1 MRFEGLDLNLLVALD
16 AILEE
21 RSVMGASRRLHLSQP
36 AMSAAIGR
44 LRQYFNDE
52 IFTISRRKLVPT
64 PLAQSLEKPTR
75 DILLRIRTNLIS
87 PPKFDPA
94 NSERRFRL
102 VVSDYASIVLMH
114 AVMKRVYRDAPGVCL
129 EILPFSDRVD
139 EQLQRGEVDFVV
151 VPASNLID
159 GHPSQ
164 HLFVDEFCCVAWRG
178 NRQIGRSISLRR
190 YLQAGHITAQL
201 GLTGGAAFD
210 ERALVQLGY
219 RRRIEVIAP
228 NFTAM
233 AAMVIG
239 TNRIATMHHRLAAIF
254 ARNFPLKLLRAPVR
268 IPAFREALQWP
279 ASLHMDP
286 ALAWLREII
295 TEVASEVDRT
305 PAAKMRVG

>member
-1 MRFEGLDLNLLVALD
+1 MRFEGLDLNLLIALD

-21 RSVMGASRRLHLSQP
+21 RSVTAASRRLHLSQP

-44 LRQYFNDE
+44 LRQYFNDD
-52 IFTISRRKLVPT
+52 IFTISQRKLVPT

-75 DILLRIRTNLIS
+75 DILLRIRANLIS

-94 NSERRFRL
+94 SSERRFRL

-114 AVMKRVYRDAPGVCL
+114 AVMKRVYRIAPSICL
-129 EILPFSDRVD
+129 EILPFSDRVG

-151 VPASNLID
+151 IPDTGLIA
-159 GHPSQ
+159 GHPNQ
-164 HLFVDEFCCVAWRG
+164 HLFSDEFCCVAWSG
-178 NRQIGRSISLRR
+178 SRQIGRSISLNR
-190 YLQAGHITAQL
+190 YLQLGHITAQL
-201 GLTGGAAFD
+201 GPIRGVSFD
-210 ERALVQLGY
+210 ERAMVQLGH

-239 TNRIATMHHRLAAIF
+239 TDRIATMHRRLAAIF

-268 IPAFREALQWP
+268 LPAFREALQWP
-279 ASLHMDP
+279 ASFHMDP
-286 ALAWLREII
+286 ALVWLREII
-295 TEVASEVDRT
+295 ADVAAEVDRT
-305 PAAKMRVG
+305 PAGQMKVG

>member
-1 MRFEGLDLNLLVALD
+1 MRFEGLDLNLLIALD

-21 RSVMGASRRLHLSQP
+21 RSVMAASRRLHLSQP

-52 IFTISRRKLVPT
+52 IFTISRRKLMPT

-75 DILLRIRTNLIS
+75 DILLRIRANLIS

-94 NSERRFRL
+94 SSERRFRL

-114 AVMKRVYRDAPGVCL
+114 AVMKRVYRAAPRVCL
-129 EILPFSDRVD
+129 EILPFSDRYAD
-139 EQLQRGEVDFVV
+139 QLQRGDVDFVV
-151 VPASNLID
+151 IPDTNLVA

-164 HLFVDEFCCVAWRG
+164 YLFADDFCCVAWRG
-178 NRQIGRSISLRR
+178 NREIGRSITLRR
-190 YLQAGHITAQL
+190 YLQAGHITAQPS
-201 GLTGGAAFD
+201 LTAAFD
-210 ERALVQLGY
+210 ERALVRLGY
-219 RRRIEVIAP
+219 HRRIEIIAP

-239 TNRIATMHHRLAAIF
+239 TDRIATMHHRLAAIF

-268 IPAFREALQWP
+268 LAAFREVLQWP
-279 ASLHMDP
+279 ASFHMDP
-286 ALAWLREII
+286 ALVWLREII
-295 TEVASEVDRT
+295 TDVAAEVDRT
-305 PAAKMRVG
+305 PAAQMRVG

>member
-1 MRFEGLDLNLLVALD
+1 MRFEGLDLNLLIALD

-21 RSVMGASRRLHLSQP
+21 RSVMAASRRLHLSQP

-44 LRQYFNDE
+44 LRRYFNDE
-52 IFTISRRKLVPT
+52 IFTISQRKLVPT

-75 DILLRIRTNLIS
+75 DILLRVRANLIS

-94 NSERRFRL
+94 SSERRFRL

-114 AVMKRVYRDAPGVCL
+114 AVMKRVYRIAPRVCL
-129 EILPFSDRVD
+129 EILPFSDRVG
-139 EQLQRGEVDFVV
+139 EQLQRGEADFVV
-151 VPASNLID
+151 IPDTSLID

-164 HLFVDEFCCVAWRG
+164 PLFADEFCCVAWTG
-178 NRQIGRSISLRR
+178 SRQIGRSISLSR
-190 YLQAGHITAQL
+190 YLQLGHITAQL
-201 GLTGGAAFD
+201 GPIRGLSFD

-219 RRRIEVIAP
+219 KRRIEVIAP

-239 TNRIATMHHRLAAIF
+239 TDRIATMHRRLAAIF

-279 ASLHMDP
+279 ASFHMDP

-295 TEVASEVDRT
+295 TDVASEVDRT
-305 PAAKMRVG
+305 PAAQMRIG

>member
-1 MRFEGLDLNLLVALD
+1 MRFEGLDLNLLIALD

-21 RSVMGASRRLHLSQP
+21 RSVMAASRRLHLSQP
-36 AMSAAIGR
+36 AMSAAVGR
-44 LRQYFNDE
+44 LRRYFNDE
-52 IFTISRRKLVPT
+52 IFTISQRKLVPT

-75 DILLRIRTNLIS
+75 DILLRVRANLIS
-87 PPKFDPA
+87 LPKFDPA
-94 NSERRFRL
+94 SSERRFRL

-114 AVMKRVYRDAPGVCL
+114 AVMKRVYRIAPRICL
-129 EILPFSDRVD
+129 EILPFSDRVG

-151 VPASNLID
+151 IPDSSLIA

-164 HLFVDEFCCVAWRG
+164 PLFADEFCCVAWSG
-178 NRQIGRSISLRR
+178 SRQIGRTISLGR
-190 YLQAGHITAQL
+190 YLQLGHITAQL
-201 GLTGGAAFD
+201 GPIRGVSLE

-239 TNRIATMHHRLAAIF
+239 TDRIATMHRRLAAIF
-254 ARNFPLKLLRAPVR
+254 ARNFPLKPLRAPVR
-268 IPAFREALQWP
+268 FPAFREALQWP
-279 ASLHMDP
+279 ASFHMDP

-295 TEVASEVDRT
+295 ADVAAEVDRT
-305 PAAKMRVG
+305 PAAQMRVG

>member
-1 MRFEGLDLNLLVALD
+1 MRFEGLDLNLLIALD

-21 RSVMGASRRLHLSQP
+21 RSVMAASRRLHLSQP
-36 AMSAAIGR
+36 AMSAAVGR

-52 IFTISRRKLVPT
+52 IFTISQRKLVPT
-64 PLAQSLEKPTR
+64 PLAQSLERPTR
-75 DILLRIRTNLIS
+75 DILLRIRANLIS

-94 NSERRFRL
+94 SSERRFRM

-114 AVMKRVYRDAPGVCL
+114 AVMKRVYRAAPRVGL

-139 EQLQRGEVDFVV
+139 DQLQRGEVDFVV
-151 VPASNLID
+151 VPDTNLID

-164 HLFVDEFCCVAWRG
+164 HLFTDEFCCVAWRES
-178 NRQIGRSISLRR
+178 RQIGRSISLRR

-201 GLTGGAAFD
+201 GLTGGATFD

-219 RRRIEVIAP
+219 KRRIEVIAP

-239 TNRIATMHHRLAAIF
+239 TDRIATMHHRLAAIF

-279 ASLHMDP
+279 ASFHMDP
-286 ALAWLREII
+286 ALVWLREII
-295 TEVASEVDRT
+295 TDVASEVDRT
-305 PAAKMRVG
+305 PAAQMRVG